1 MNGQGPAGRPT
12 VVVVVTCGC
21 GAVVPAEDGPVHAYM
36 EAKPACWRSYGEL
49 MVRIL
54 GLGPGDWQ
62 ATHVDC
68 YAASHPG
75 GAELDRRQRASVAVH
90 LVALCLRLEQN
101 VRPGQLIELRGE
113 TTRLV
118 LPALGWT
125 DWPFLAP
132 PASFGELTAPGLV
145 GIPDSEL
152 PAALDKWSTS
162 VWDAWADHHEVV
174 RQWAA
179 VLKERRWGR

>member
-1 MNGQGPAGRPT
+1 
-12 VVVVVTCGC
+12 
-21 GAVVPAEDGPVHAYM
+21 M
-36 EAKPACWRSYGEL
+36 EAQPACWRSYGEL
-49 MVRIL
+49 TVRIL
-54 GLGPGDWQ
+54 GLDPGDWQ

-90 LVALCLRLEQN
+90 LVALCLRLEHD
-101 VRPGQLIELRGE
+101 VRPGHLIELRAE

-118 LPALGWT
+118 LPALRRT

-132 PASFGELTAPGLV
+132 PTSFGEPTAPGLA
-145 GIPDSEL
+145 GIPDAEL
-152 PAALDKWSTS
+152 PGALEEWPPS
-162 VWDAWADHHEVV
+162 VWAAWADHHDIV
-174 RQWAA
+174 RGWAV